1 MADEGPF
8 QPSYCLLI
16 YPDATIVFIVS
27 PKRDRSKISSVCEPL
42 SFLVHFDPKKASRMI
57 SAIGGGPTLLT
68 VGYHRWATSG
78 PLPPN
83 LFVLS
88 NDCSTNAFWFEEQEA
103 SAPSTSLCKHWSQR
117 AANWQ
122 RQRHC
127 VTTREFVPISLLY
140 VHTSPKRARELSLS
154 LCSSPAPLP
163 QNAWNCNVNIALN
176 NLVLALS
183 DSELSIKCSFSL
195 SFQALSFMRWR

>member
-27 PKRDRSKISSVCEPL
+27 PKRDRSKISSVREPL
-42 SFLVHFDPKKASRMI
+42 AFFVLLNPKKASRMI
-57 SAIGGGPTLLT
+57 SAIGGGPTHIISH

-88 NDCSTNAFWFEEQEA
+88 NDCSTNVFWFEEQEA
-103 SAPSTSLCKHWSQR
+103 SAPSTSLQTLEPAGGKL
-117 AANWQ
+117 AAVSNN
-122 RQRHC
+122 
-127 VTTREFVPISLLY
+127 TRNIVSISPSLLY

-163 QNAWNCNVNIALN
+163 QNAKRV
-176 NLVLALS
+176 
-183 DSELSIKCSFSL
+183 EL
-195 SFQALSFMRWR
+195 